1 MAQHRR
7 LEEVTAF
14 KSHDGKT
21 PGAFLGPPLKTQG
34 ELRLHSGHSHVLPHD
49 LGGQFV
55 YVVERRHFT
64 LSSNAD
70 IALLAAMQ
78 VRSARDIAALV
89 RQRRR
94 ELGWSQAR
102 LAGETGTSRD
112 WVIEFEKAKSTVELG
127 LALRVCKALGLTMQL
142 APGPSARAAARR
154 KTA

>member
-1 MAQHRR
+1 MNRNREGFA
-7 LEEVTAF
+7 
-14 KSHDGKT
+14 D
-21 PGAFLGPPLKTQG
+21 
-34 ELRLHSGHSHVLPHD
+34 
-49 LGGQFV
+49 FV
-55 YVVERRHFT
+55 HVVERRHFA

-70 IALLAAMQ
+70 IALMAAMQ

-127 LALRVCKALGLTMQL
+127 LALRVCKALGLTLQA
-142 APGPSARAAARR
+142 APGPSARAGARR